1 MTASAREPAGV
12 GAAEPSVRVAL
23 ADDQPA
29 VRAGLRLI
37 LAGAPGVEVVGEAG
51 DGDEAVRLCR
61 ELRPDVAVLD
71 IQMPLRDGIAA
82 TRAIVAEELADVLV
96 LTTFDLDEYVFGAL
110 RAGAAGF
117 LLKDTDAPGLVA
129 AVRTVARGDGF
140 IAPAVTR
147 RLIAAFAATAPGAS
161 AATRAALETLTPRER
176 DVLACLGLGLS
187 NQQIADRLVMAE
199 STTKTH
205 VSRILAK
212 LDLRSRVQAAI
223 LAQELGLP
231 APAPPS

>member
-1 MTASAREPAGV
+1 MAQVTRV
-12 GAAEPSVRVAL
+12 LLAE
-23 ADDQPA
+23 DQPA
-29 VRAGLRLI
+29 VRAGLALI
-37 LAGAPGVEVVGEAG
+37 LAGAPGVEVVGEAD
-51 DGDEAVRLCR
+51 DGVEAVRLCR

-71 IQMPLRDGIAA
+71 VRMPRLDGISA
-82 TRAIVAEELADVLV
+82 TREIVADRLADVLV

-117 LLKDTDAPGLVA
+117 VLKDTDAEGLVA
-129 AVRTVARGDGF
+129 AVRTVARGEGF

-147 RLIAAFAATAPGAS
+147 RLITAFAAAAP
-161 AATRAALETLTPRER
+161 AATAAARTAVAALTPRER

-187 NQQIADRLVMAE
+187 NQQIADRLAMAG

-231 APAPPS
+231 VPPPS

>member
-1 MTASAREPAGV
+1 MNARGV
-12 GAAEPSVRVAL
+12 QPAAEDATVRVVL

-29 VRAGLRLI
+29 VRTGLSLI
-37 LAGAPGVEVVGEAG
+37 LAAAPDITVVGAAG

-71 IQMPLRDGIAA
+71 VRMPRRDGVAA
-82 TRAIVAEELADVLV
+82 TREIVADGLADVLV

-117 LLKDTDAPGLVA
+117 LLKDTDAAGLLA
-129 AVRTVARGDGF
+129 AVRAVARGEGM

-147 RLIAAFAATAPGAS
+147 RLIRAFASSAPAAPAGSGALLG
-161 AATRAALETLTPRER
+161 ALTRRER

-187 NQQIADRLVMAE
+187 NQQIAERLAMAE

-212 LDLRSRVQAAI
+212 LELRSRVQAAI
-223 LAQELGLP
+223 LAQELELP
-231 APAPPS
+231 GPPG

>member
-1 MTASAREPAGV
+1 MSEPVGVRATETA
-12 GAAEPSVRVAL
+12 VRVVL

-29 VRAGLRLI
+29 VRAGLTLI
-37 LAGAPGVEVVGEAG
+37 LAGAPGVEVVGEAA
-51 DGDEAVRLCR
+51 DGDEAVGLCR
-61 ELRPDVAVLD
+61 ELHPDVAVLD
-71 IQMPLRDGIAA
+71 IRMPRRDGISA
-82 TRAIVAEELADVLV
+82 TRAIVAEGLADVLV

-117 LLKDTDAPGLVA
+117 LLKHTDAAGLVD

-147 RLIAAFAATAPGAS
+147 RLIAAFASTAPGAS
-161 AATRAALETLTPRER
+161 AATHAALGTLTPRER

-187 NQQIADRLVMAE
+187 NQQIAERLTMAE

-223 LAQELGLP
+223 LAQEVGLP
-231 APAPPS
+231 APP

>member
-1 MTASAREPAGV
+1 MTGPARSPADAGAST
-12 GAAEPSVRVAL
+12 VRVVL

-29 VRAGLRLI
+29 VRAGLALI
-37 LAGAPGVEVVGEAG
+37 LRGASGIDVVGEAA

-71 IQMPLRDGIAA
+71 VRMPRRDGISA
-82 TRAIVAEELADVLV
+82 TRAIVTDVLADVLV

-117 LLKDTDAPGLVA
+117 LLKDTDAAGLVT

-147 RLIAAFAATAPGAS
+147 RLITAFAATAPSAS
-161 AATRAALETLTPRER
+161 ADTLAALGTLTPRER

-187 NQQIADRLVMAE
+187 NQQIADRLVLAE

-231 APAPPS
+231 TPPQP

>member
-1 MTASAREPAGV
+1 M
-12 GAAEPSVRVAL
+12 AEVIRVL
-23 ADDQPA
+23 IADDQPA
-29 VRAGLRLI
+29 VRAGLALI
-37 LAGAPGVEVVGEAG
+37 LAGSAGVEVVGQAE
-51 DGDEAVRLCR
+51 DGAEAVRLCR

-71 IQMPLRDGIAA
+71 VRMPRLDGISA
-82 TRAIVAEELADVLV
+82 TREIAADRLADVLV

-117 LLKDTDAPGLVA
+117 VLKDTDAEGLVA
-129 AVRTVARGDGF
+129 AVRTVARGEGF

-147 RLIAAFAATAPGAS
+147 RLITAFAATAPTAS
-161 AATRAALETLTPRER
+161 AAAPGAVDVLTHRER

-187 NQQIADRLVMAE
+187 NQQIADRLTMAE

-231 APAPPS
+231 APPPA

>member
-1 MTASAREPAGV
+1 MTGPADDGI
-12 GAAEPSVRVAL
+12 VRVVL

-29 VRAGLRLI
+29 VRAGLALI
-37 LAGAPGVEVVGEAG
+37 LGAAPGLAVVGEAA

-61 ELRPDVAVLD
+61 EVRPDVAVLD
-71 IQMPLRDGIAA
+71 VRMPRRDGISA
-82 TRAIVAEELADVLV
+82 TRAIVTDRLADVLV

-117 LLKDTDAPGLVA
+117 LLKDTDAEGLVT

-147 RLIAAFAATAPGAS
+147 RLITAFAATAPGAS
-161 AATRAALETLTPRER
+161 AATRAALGTLTPRER

-187 NQQIADRLVMAE
+187 NQQIADRLVLAE

-212 LDLRSRVQAAI
+212 LGLRSRVQAAI

-231 APAPPS
+231 APPHP

>member
-1 MTASAREPAGV
+1 MSDP
-12 GAAEPSVRVAL
+12 VRVLL

-29 VRAGLRLI
+29 VRAGLALI
-37 LAGAPGVEVVGEAG
+37 LAGTPGVEVVGEAD
-51 DGDEAVRLCR
+51 DGVEAVRLCR

-71 IQMPLRDGIAA
+71 VRMPRLDGISA
-82 TRAIVAEELADVLV
+82 TREIVGDRLADVLV

-117 LLKDTDAPGLVA
+117 LLKDTDAGGLVA
-129 AVRTVARGDGF
+129 AVLAVARGEGF

-147 RLIAAFAATAPGAS
+147 RLITAFAATAPATS
-161 AATRAALETLTPRER
+161 AATRAAVTGLTPRER

-187 NQQIADRLVMAE
+187 NQQIADRLAMAE

-231 APAPPS
+231 VPPAGR

>member
-1 MTASAREPAGV
+1 MSSTA
-12 GAAEPSVRVAL
+12 GAATVRVVL

-29 VRAGLRLI
+29 VRAGLVLI
-37 LAGAPGVEVVGEAG
+37 LDGSPGVEVVGEAA
-51 DGDEAVRLCR
+51 DGEEAVRLCR

-71 IQMPLRDGIAA
+71 VRMPRRDGISA
-82 TRAIVAEELADVLV
+82 TREIVTDALADVLV
-96 LTTFDLDEYVFGAL
+96 LTTFDLDDYVFGAL

-117 LLKDTDAPGLVA
+117 LLKDTDADGLVD

-147 RLIAAFAATAPGAS
+147 RLITAFAATAPTAS
-161 AATRAALETLTPRER
+161 AATRAALDTLTPRER

-187 NQQIADRLVMAE
+187 NQQIAERLVLAE
-199 STTKTH
+199 STAKTH

-223 LAQELGLP
+223 VAQELGLP
-231 APAPPS
+231 PPPHA

>member
-1 MTASAREPAGV
+1 M
-12 GAAEPSVRVAL
+12 AEVIRVLL
-23 ADDQPA
+23 ADDQA
-29 VRAGLRLI
+29 VVRAGLVLI
-37 LAGAPGVEVVGEAG
+37 LAGAAGVEVVGEAE
-51 DGDEAVRLCR
+51 DGAEAVRLCR

-71 IQMPLRDGIAA
+71 VRMPRLDGISA
-82 TRAIVAEELADVLV
+82 TREIVADRLADVLV

-117 LLKDTDAPGLVA
+117 VLKDTDAEGLVA
-129 AVRTVARGDGF
+129 AVRTVARGEGF

-147 RLIAAFAATAPGAS
+147 RLITAFAATAPTTS
-161 AATRAALETLTPRER
+161 AATRGAVEALTPRER

-187 NQQIADRLVMAE
+187 NQQVADRLALAE

-231 APAPPS
+231 VPPPA

>member
-1 MTASAREPAGV
+1 M
-12 GAAEPSVRVAL
+12 AEVIRVLL

-29 VRAGLRLI
+29 VRAGLALI
-37 LAGAPGVEVVGEAG
+37 LAGAPGVEVVGEAD
-51 DGDEAVRLCR
+51 DGLEAVRLCR
-61 ELRPDVAVLD
+61 RLRPDVAVLD
-71 IQMPLRDGIAA
+71 VRMPRLDGISA
-82 TRAIVAEELADVLV
+82 TREIVADRLADVLV

-117 LLKDTDAPGLVA
+117 VLKHTDAEGLVA
-129 AVRTVARGDGF
+129 AVRTVARGEGF

-147 RLIAAFAATAPGAS
+147 RLITEFAATAPAVSATARGAVD
-161 AATRAALETLTPRER
+161 TLTPRER

-187 NQQIADRLVMAE
+187 NQQIADRLAMAE

-223 LAQELGLP
+223 LAQETGLP
-231 APAPPS
+231 APPPA

>member
-1 MTASAREPAGV
+1 MTGPADD
-12 GAAEPSVRVAL
+12 AIVRVVL

-29 VRAGLRLI
+29 VRAGLVLI
-37 LAGAPGVEVVGEAG
+37 LGAAPGLAVVGEAA

-71 IQMPLRDGIAA
+71 VRMPRRDGISA
-82 TRAIVAEELADVLV
+82 TRTIVTDLLADVLV

-117 LLKDTDAPGLVA
+117 LLKDTDAEGLVA

-161 AATRAALETLTPRER
+161 ADTRTALGTLTPRER

-187 NQQIADRLVMAE
+187 NQQIADRLALAE

-212 LDLRSRVQAAI
+212 LGLRSRVQAAI

-231 APAPPS
+231 TPPQPWPAHDVSG